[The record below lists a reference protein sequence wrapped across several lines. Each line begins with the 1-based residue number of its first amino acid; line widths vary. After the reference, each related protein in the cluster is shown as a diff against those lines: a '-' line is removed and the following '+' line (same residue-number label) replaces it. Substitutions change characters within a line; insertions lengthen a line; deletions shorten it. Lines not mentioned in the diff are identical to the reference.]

1 MKLEILALVDNKAT
15 VLIKGEIGQN
25 GDNNALFIAD
35 QLKAISQNEIHIHI
49 ASEGGSLAE
58 ALSIRAEIKKFIIE
72 TGKKVIFHLEK
83 MVASAATVVPMIKE
97 SRVIG
102 ASNMLFMLHPAYAAE
117 VVVGHGTAADH
128 VKTAEII
135 KEYTQLWAA
144 ALMEKSGLSE
154 TQVNEWILHK
164 QTDTNLT
171 ALDALNFGF
180 IDEIGAASLINASLL
195 PKDLSGIP
203 DDWLKANQIIDKK
216 EYNVMTPE
224 EQASITIYDA
234 CVRALGITALVGFL
248 IGIVLSYLSA
258 LQLKTFGAEIY
269 IIDILGLSII
279 RELGP
284 LLAAILVAG
293 RSGSSMTAQIGIMR
307 VTEELDALSA
317 MGISHSLRLIL
328 PKVTALTIVLPLLSA
343 WTSASALIGGMFSA
357 QTTLDISYQQFLVRL
372 PDAVPLL
379 NVFIGLGK
387 SAVFGLMI
395 ALIACHFGFRIKPN
409 TESLGSETTNSVVA
423 SITVVIMIDA
433 MFAILFM
440 GVGMP

>member
-1 MKLEILALVDNKAT
+1 MIDTESSPDLPP
-15 VLIKGEIGQN
+15 
-25 GDNNALFIAD
+25 
-35 QLKAISQNEIHIHI
+35 
-49 ASEGGSLAE
+49 SL
-58 ALSIRAEIKKFIIE
+58 
-72 TGKKVIFHLEK
+72 
-83 MVASAATVVPMIKE
+83 
-97 SRVIG
+97 
-102 ASNMLFMLHPAYAAE
+102 E
-117 VVVGHGTAADH
+117 VVKQDDGQLCVRLTGGWNLRNLVTDPELQQKISLNA
-128 VKTAEII
+128 VNKTM
-135 KEYTQLWAA
+135 QWDMRPVDVLDSAA
-144 ALMEKSGLSE
+144 ALIIWQAWGEQMP
-154 TQVNEWILHK
+154 
-164 QTDTNLT
+164 
-171 ALDALNFGF
+171 ALLQIKPEHQRLFERWQAQIVPAAEPAVSRFSLFFNTVQQLIWGF
-180 IDEIGAASLINASLL
+180 WAQLVSLITLL
-195 PKDLSGIP
+195 GQLVLDLGYLLAHPRDIPKAEI
-203 DDWLKANQIIDKK
+203 
-216 EYNVMTPE
+216 
-224 EQASITIYDA
+224 SITIYDA
-234 CVRALGITALVGFL
+234 GVRALGITALVGFL

-328 PKVTALTIVLPLLSA
+328 PKVTALTIVMPLLSA

-357 QTTLDISYQQFLVRL
+357 QNTLDISYQQFLIKL
-372 PDAVPLL
+372 PDVVPLL

-387 SAVFGLMI
+387 SAVFGLFI

-423 SITVVIMIDA
+423 AITVVIMIDA

>member
-1 MKLEILALVDNKAT
+1 MTNTEPSPELPPTLAVVMHDDGQLCVRLTGSWNLRSLAITPDLQQKISLNAVNKAT
-15 VLIKGEIGQN
+15 QWDMRSVDLLDSAAALIIWQAWGEQIPVLLQIKPEHQRLFERWQARSVPVAEPVVSHFSLFF
-25 GDNNALFIAD
+25 NALQ
-35 QLKAISQNEIHIHI
+35 QLIWDFLLQLLELVTLLGQLVLDLGYLLRHPRDIP
-49 ASEGGSLAE
+49 
-58 ALSIRAEIKKFIIE
+58 RAEI
-72 TGKKVIFHLEK
+72 
-83 MVASAATVVPMIKE
+83 
-97 SRVIG
+97 
-102 ASNMLFMLHPAYAAE
+102 
-117 VVVGHGTAADH
+117 
-128 VKTAEII
+128 
-135 KEYTQLWAA
+135 
-144 ALMEKSGLSE
+144 
-154 TQVNEWILHK
+154 
-164 QTDTNLT
+164 
-171 ALDALNFGF
+171 
-180 IDEIGAASLINASLL
+180 
-195 PKDLSGIP
+195 
-203 DDWLKANQIIDKK
+203 
-216 EYNVMTPE
+216 
-224 EQASITIYDA
+224 SITIYDA
-234 CVRALGITALVGFL
+234 GVRALGITALVGFL

-328 PKVTALTIVLPLLSA
+328 PKVTALTIVMPLLSA
-343 WTSASALIGGMFSA
+343 WTSAAALIGGMFSA
-357 QTTLDISYQQFLVRL
+357 QNTLDISYQQFLVKL
-372 PDAVPLL
+372 PDVVPLL

-423 SITVVIMIDA
+423 AITVVIMIDA
-433 MFAILFM
+433 IFAILFT

>member
-1 MKLEILALVDNKAT
+1 MIDTRSTSDLPPTLAVVKQDNGQLCVRLTGSWNLRSLATAIDLQQKIRLNAVNKAMQWDMRSIDVLDSAAALIIWQAWGEQMPDLIQIKPEHQFLFASWQEQSVPAAEPT
-15 VLIKGEIGQN
+15 VSPFSLLFTFFHQLIWGFWEQLLDLVALLGRLVLDLGHLLTHPYEIP
-25 GDNNALFIAD
+25 
-35 QLKAISQNEIHIHI
+35 
-49 ASEGGSLAE
+49 
-58 ALSIRAEIKKFIIE
+58 RAEI
-72 TGKKVIFHLEK
+72 
-83 MVASAATVVPMIKE
+83 
-97 SRVIG
+97 
-102 ASNMLFMLHPAYAAE
+102 
-117 VVVGHGTAADH
+117 
-128 VKTAEII
+128 
-135 KEYTQLWAA
+135 
-144 ALMEKSGLSE
+144 
-154 TQVNEWILHK
+154 
-164 QTDTNLT
+164 
-171 ALDALNFGF
+171 
-180 IDEIGAASLINASLL
+180 
-195 PKDLSGIP
+195 
-203 DDWLKANQIIDKK
+203 
-216 EYNVMTPE
+216 
-224 EQASITIYDA
+224 SITIYDA
-234 CVRALGITALVGFL
+234 GVRALGITALVGFL

-293 RSGSSMTAQIGIMR
+293 RSGSAMTAQIGIMR

-328 PKVTALTIVLPLLSA
+328 PKVMALTIVMPLLSA

-357 QTTLDISYQQFLVRL
+357 QNTLDISYQQFFQKL
-372 PDAVPLL
+372 PDVVPLM

-387 SAVFGLMI
+387 SAVFGLFI
-395 ALIACHFGFRIKPN
+395 ALIACHFGFKIKPN

>member
-1 MKLEILALVDNKAT
+1 MTNTEPSPESPPTLAVVKQDDEQLCVRLTGSWNLRSLVITPDLQQQISLNAVNKAT
-15 VLIKGEIGQN
+15 QWDMRSVDLLDSAAALIIWQAWGEQIPDLLQIKPEHQRLFERWQAQSVPVAEPAVSHFSLFVNTLQNLIWGFWLQLLDLVTLMGQLVLDLGYLLRHPRDIP
-25 GDNNALFIAD
+25 
-35 QLKAISQNEIHIHI
+35 
-49 ASEGGSLAE
+49 
-58 ALSIRAEIKKFIIE
+58 RAEI
-72 TGKKVIFHLEK
+72 
-83 MVASAATVVPMIKE
+83 
-97 SRVIG
+97 
-102 ASNMLFMLHPAYAAE
+102 
-117 VVVGHGTAADH
+117 
-128 VKTAEII
+128 
-135 KEYTQLWAA
+135 
-144 ALMEKSGLSE
+144 
-154 TQVNEWILHK
+154 
-164 QTDTNLT
+164 
-171 ALDALNFGF
+171 
-180 IDEIGAASLINASLL
+180 
-195 PKDLSGIP
+195 
-203 DDWLKANQIIDKK
+203 
-216 EYNVMTPE
+216 
-224 EQASITIYDA
+224 SITIYDA
-234 CVRALGITALVGFL
+234 GVRALGITALVGFL

-328 PKVTALTIVLPLLSA
+328 PKVTALTIVLPFLSA

-357 QTTLDISYQQFLVRL
+357 QNTLDISYQQFLIKL
-372 PDAVPLL
+372 PDVVPLL

-433 MFAILFM
+433 IFAILFT

>member
-1 MKLEILALVDNKAT
+1 MIDTEGTEASADLPPTLVVDRQDN
-15 VLIKGEIGQN
+15 GQQCVRLTGSWN
-25 GDNNALFIAD
+25 LR
-35 QLKAISQNEIHIHI
+35 
-49 ASEGGSLAE
+49 SLA
-58 ALSIRAEIKKFIIE
+58 
-72 TGKKVIFHLEK
+72 
-83 MVASAATVVPMIKE
+83 
-97 SRVIG
+97 
-102 ASNMLFMLHPAYAAE
+102 N
-117 VVVGHGTAADH
+117 AADLQENIRLNA
-128 VKTAEII
+128 VNKSM
-135 KEYTQLWAA
+135 QWDMSMMDVLDSAA
-144 ALMEKSGLSE
+144 ALIIWQAWGEQLPALLQIKPEHQFLFDRWQAQSVPVAEPTASSFSLFFNYFHQLIWGFWAQLLDLV
-154 TQVNEWILHK
+154 TLFGQL
-164 QTDTNLT
+164 
-171 ALDALNFGF
+171 ALDLGYLLVHPRDIPKA
-180 IDEIGAASLINASLL
+180 EI
-195 PKDLSGIP
+195 
-203 DDWLKANQIIDKK
+203 
-216 EYNVMTPE
+216 
-224 EQASITIYDA
+224 SITIYDA
-234 CVRALGITALVGFL
+234 GVRALGITALVGFL

-293 RSGSSMTAQIGIMR
+293 RSGSAMTAQIGIMR

-343 WTSASALIGGMFSA
+343 WTSAAALMGGMFSA
-357 QTTLDISYQQFLVRL
+357 QNTLDISYQQFLIKL
-372 PDAVPLL
+372 PDVVPLM

-387 SAVFGLMI
+387 SAVFGLFI

>member
-1 MKLEILALVDNKAT
+1 MIETESSPDLPPSLAVVKQDDGQLCVRLTGVWNLPGLVIAPDLQSQIRLNAVNKSMPWDMRSIDLLDSAAALIIWQAWGEQMPVLLQIKPEHKILFDRWQAQSMPPAEPSVSYLS
-15 VLIKGEIGQN
+15 LFF
-25 GDNNALFIAD
+25 NALQ
-35 QLKAISQNEIHIHI
+35 QLIWGFWLQLLN
-49 ASEGGSLAE
+49 LV
-58 ALSIRAEIKKFIIE
+58 ALLGQLVLDLCYLLGHPRNIPRAEI
-72 TGKKVIFHLEK
+72 
-83 MVASAATVVPMIKE
+83 
-97 SRVIG
+97 
-102 ASNMLFMLHPAYAAE
+102 
-117 VVVGHGTAADH
+117 
-128 VKTAEII
+128 
-135 KEYTQLWAA
+135 
-144 ALMEKSGLSE
+144 
-154 TQVNEWILHK
+154 
-164 QTDTNLT
+164 
-171 ALDALNFGF
+171 
-180 IDEIGAASLINASLL
+180 
-195 PKDLSGIP
+195 
-203 DDWLKANQIIDKK
+203 
-216 EYNVMTPE
+216 
-224 EQASITIYDA
+224 SITIYDA
-234 CVRALGITALVGFL
+234 GVRALGITALVGFL

-293 RSGSSMTAQIGIMR
+293 RSGSAMTAQIGIMR

-317 MGISHSLRLIL
+317 MGISHSIRLIL
-328 PKVTALTIVLPLLSA
+328 PKVAALTIVLPLLSA
-343 WTSASALIGGMFSA
+343 WTSASALLGGMFSA
-357 QTTLDISYQQFLVRL
+357 QNTLDISYQQFLVKL
-372 PDAVPLL
+372 PDVVPLL

>member
-1 MKLEILALVDNKAT
+1 MSANKTLLWDLRSVD
-15 VLIKGEIGQN
+15 VL
-25 GDNNALFIAD
+25 D
-35 QLKAISQNEIHIHI
+35 S
-49 ASEGGSLAE
+49 
-58 ALSIRAEIKKFIIE
+58 
-72 TGKKVIFHLEK
+72 
-83 MVASAATVVPMIKE
+83 
-97 SRVIG
+97 
-102 ASNMLFMLHPAYAAE
+102 
-117 VVVGHGTAADH
+117 
-128 VKTAEII
+128 
-135 KEYTQLWAA
+135 AA
-144 ALMEKSGLSE
+144 ALIIWQAWGEQMPELLEIKPEHQRLFDRWQSQSVPVAEPKTPPFKLFFNSIHQLIWGFWAQLLDLV
-154 TQVNEWILHK
+154 TLLGQL
-164 QTDTNLT
+164 
-171 ALDALNFGF
+171 ALDVGYLLGHPRA
-180 IDEIGAASLINASLL
+180 IPKTEI
-195 PKDLSGIP
+195 
-203 DDWLKANQIIDKK
+203 
-216 EYNVMTPE
+216 
-224 EQASITIYDA
+224 SITMYDA
-234 CVRALGITALVGFL
+234 GVRALGITALVGFL

-293 RSGSSMTAQIGIMR
+293 RSGSAMTAQIGIMR

-357 QTTLDISYQQFLVRL
+357 QTTLDISYQQFLVKL
-372 PDAVPLL
+372 PDVVPLL

-387 SAVFGLMI
+387 SAVFGLFI